1 VARALLLSNGGGAA
15 MRMGQQH
22 WTRVKTAIVLAVA
35 MLVMPCAAHAQD
47 QDRPSAFWDVTKRVI
62 FDPTTYAPAI
72 IAYDATMRDWNSS
85 QPFFQNGFLEHN
97 PRFTISGRPNDLAI
111 TYGAGRKR
119 ILSDALSN
127 VELSLANNVVDNI
140 FERVLVTKYP
150 NHRKLVRT
158 LGWIEKIGFAS
169 YTSYRLSAAHYRQ
182 WQQNESYARQLG
194 LK

>member
-1 VARALLLSNGGGAA
+1 
-15 MRMGQQH
+15 MRKGQ
-22 WTRVKTAIVLAVA
+22 RRLVRISTAFALAVA
-35 MLVMPCAAHAQD
+35 FVLAPCAAHAQD
-47 QDRPSAFWDVTKRVI
+47 PERPSPFWDVTKRVV

-85 QPFFQNGFLEHN
+85 QPFFANGYMEHN
-97 PRFTISGRPNDLAI
+97 RRFTVSGRPDDFALN
-111 TYGAGRKR
+111 YNAGRKR
-119 ILSDALSN
+119 ILSDAFANLEIS
-127 VELSLANNVVDNI
+127 VANNVVDNV

-158 LGWIEKIGFAS
+158 LGWIERIGFAS

-182 WQQNESYARQLG
+182 WQQNEAYARQLG